1 LPRLTYSRLTVRKR
15 AKDDAVLGLLSLHG
29 PLGFLEEG
37 RDLVACF
44 RDAADARG
52 AGDAMTLARIEFE
65 LTTDIPEGD
74 PLEAFRAASRPF
86 AVGRRFWLDP
96 GDPSDSAPP
105 AGRIALRVP
114 ASRAFGTGGHESTRL
129 ALQALEEEP
138 LEGARVL
145 DAGTGSG
152 VLALAAAA
160 LGARQAVGYDTDSDA
175 VFVARDN
182 LARHPFGER
191 VRLFAGRT
199 EAVGAAF
206 DVVVAN
212 MLPEELLPIA
222 PALRRCV
229 AAGGRWIVSGVPADR
244 ESETS
249 RRLVSRRFPLD
260 GRRQENEWTC
270 LVLRR
275 A

>member
-1 LPRLTYSRLTVRKR
+1 MARLTYSRLTVRKR

-29 PLGFLEEG
+29 PLGFVEEG

-44 RDAADARG
+44 REASDARG
-52 AGDAMTLARIEFE
+52 AGDALTLARVEFD

-86 AVGRRFWLDP
+86 VVGRRFWLDP
-96 GDPSDSAPP
+96 GDPSDSAAP

-129 ALQALEEEP
+129 ALCALEDEP
-138 LEGARVL
+138 LGGARVL

-160 LGARQAVGYDTDSDA
+160 LGARQAVGYDTDADA
-175 VFVARDN
+175 VFVAREN
-182 LARHPFGER
+182 AGRHEFGSQATF
-191 VRLFAGRT
+191 FAGGT
-199 EAVGAAF
+199 ESVDAVF
-206 DVVVAN
+206 DIVVAN
-212 MLPEELLPIA
+212 MLPGELLPIA
-222 PALRRCV
+222 PSLRRCV
-229 AAGGRWIVSGVPADR
+229 APAGRWIVSGIPAER
-244 ESETS
+244 EAETA